1 MSTELAPPETRLVAI
16 FASDGAALDGAG
28 RAGVRLL
35 RMAGP
40 GVALLAAGTADV
52 ARLYAAG
59 ARLVID

>member
-1 MSTELAPPETRLVAI
+1 MSTELVPIETRLVAI
-16 FASDGAALDGAG
+16 FASDRAALDGAR

-40 GVALLAAGTADV
+40 GVALLAAEAADA

-59 ARLVID
+59 ARLVIA